1 MNFDLVL
8 AGVGGQGVLS
18 IAWVLDHAGH
28 RAGWHLKQSEV
39 HGMAQRGGAVSAF
52 VRMSSQPV
60 ASDLIAA
67 GTASLIVAVE
77 PLEALRYTGLLRPD
91 GAVVTDITPMVNIDN
106 YPEFGALCQVLF
118 AVPNLV
124 AVDATRLA
132 QAAGAVKAQN
142 TVVLGAAA
150 PLLPLSAED
159 IEVQLHALFAP
170 KGDRIVQ
177 ANLRAFRVGYA
188 ASGFVR
194 ALRDAGVPMARVARA
209 SARLAFGPHPVD
221 SELVAAWAA
230 RLLGEKGEETAAR
243 VFSAQAIV
251 PVETLGS
258 VAV

>member
-18 IAWVLDHAGH
+18 IAWVLDHAAHG
-28 RAGWHLKQSEV
+28 AGWHLKQSEV

-52 VRMSSQPV
+52 VRMSSRPV

-67 GTASLIVAVE
+67 GTAGLIVSVE

-106 YPEFGALCQVLF
+106 YPELGALYEVLF

-150 PLLPLSAED
+150 PLLPLSAGD
-159 IEVQLHALFAP
+159 IEVQLQALFAP

-177 ANLRAFRVGYA
+177 ANLRAFRMGCA
-188 ASGFVR
+188 ASGFVQ
-194 ALRDAGVPMARVARA
+194 ALREAGVPMARVARV
-209 SARLAFGPHPVD
+209 SSRLGFGPHPVD
-221 SELVAAWAA
+221 PALVAAWAA
-230 RLLGEKGEETAAR
+230 RLQGAKGEEAAAAVFTAPAL
-243 VFSAQAIV
+243 V
-251 PVETLGS
+251 PLES
-258 VAV
+258 VGPVAA

>member
-8 AGVGGQGVLS
+8 AGVGGQGVLT

-177 ANLRAFRVGYA
+177 ANLRAFRMGCA

-209 SARLAFGPHPVD
+209 SSRLAFGPHPVD

-230 RLLGEKGEETAAR
+230 RLLGEKGEEAAAR

-251 PVETLGS
+251 PVETVGS
-258 VAV
+258 FAV